1 MEAHGL
7 MRFFKTLL
15 SKLEKIQANDAL
27 KSEEKLKISGN
38 PELDKD
44 DEEKAMKQKSEVIIQ
59 LLMIHYLLSK
69 HQDTDEKPITD
80 ETVKGKNEEAAIQ
93 AINSEAEGEEI
104 TLKFS

>member
-7 MRFFKTLL
+7 MKFFKTLL
-15 SKLEKIQANDAL
+15 SKLEKIQAKDAL
-27 KSEEKLKISGN
+27 ESEEKLNIWDN
-38 PELDKD
+38 PELDRA
-44 DEEKAMKQKSEVIIQ
+44 EQEKAIKEKIEVIIQ